1 MGKIWIGLLSV
12 LLLLSCSHTDQT
24 KTEHKETVNDGLR
37 IISLA
42 QSVTQELIELGVED
56 QIVGATSY
64 CSIAKDRKDL
74 VVGSATEVNLE
85 KILILKPDIVFATG
99 LTKSNTIEALKKNG
113 IEVYLISKLN
123 SFEKICKEMLVIGE
137 KVNQKQKA
145 IDIVEAAK
153 LKIAELKKRIPAQA
167 NPKENASEKQN
178 TVFFQLGTQPLFSV
192 IPNTFMN
199 EFITMADCENI
210 AHDLSHGSIT
220 REAVLTRNPD
230 VIFVVTMGV
239 VGTDEQDVWKK
250 YPELNAVKNDKIFV
264 IDADLACTPS
274 VGSFVQSLEIVIDSI
289 Y

>member
-1 MGKIWIGLLSV
+1 MGKIWIVLFSV
-12 LLLLSCSHTDQT
+12 LLLWSCSQT
-24 KTEHKETVNDGLR
+24 KTEYKEPEKDGFR

-64 CSIAKDRKDL
+64 CSVTKYRKDL

-85 KILILKPDIVFATG
+85 KVLLLKPDIVFATG
-99 LTKSNTIEALKKNG
+99 LTKASTIDAMTKNG
-113 IEVYLISKLN
+113 IDVYSIGKLN

-145 IDIVEAAK
+145 IEIVEAAK
-153 LKIAELKKRIPAQA
+153 LKISELRKSIPVQEELEEKTAE
-167 NPKENASEKQN
+167 SEQ

-199 EFITMADCENI
+199 EFITLADCENI
-210 AHDLSHGSIT
+210 AKDLEHGSIT
-220 REAVLTRNPD
+220 RESVLTRNPD

-239 VGTDEQDVWKK
+239 VGVDEQDVWRK
-250 YPELNAVKNDKIFV
+250 YPELKAVKNDKIFV
-264 IDADLACTPS
+264 IDADIACTPS
-274 VGSFVQSLEIVIDSI
+274 VGSFVKSLEIVIDSI